1 MLPTSSGNSDAWG
14 TGSDC
19 RASTEEETIGIGLL
33 YLGEESVTMANG
45 TLHNSAGADWAW
57 VDVEIGD
64 DDIMAGGAM

>member
-1 MLPTSSGNSDAWG
+1 
-14 TGSDC
+14 
-19 RASTEEETIGIGLL
+19 L